1 MLPNVP
7 PSPAAL
13 QGGYRLT
20 RFLFLR
26 LLGLIYCV
34 AFLVLAQQLRPL
46 IGADGLLPVHDFLYS
61 GGAEGGRLSAFAELP
76 TIFWFNDSDAFMVAL
91 SYVGLGGALLVLA
104 GFANALLLAA
114 LWFLYLSF
122 YHVGQLFWG
131 YGWELLLLETGF
143 LAIFLCP
150 LLDGRPFPAT
160 APPRVVIWLLRWVL
174 FRVMFGAGL
183 IKLRGDPCW
192 RDLTCMFYHYE
203 TQPLPN
209 PLSWY
214 LHQLPPAVHQF
225 EVLFNHFVELIVP
238 WALFAPRRMRHVGG
252 IFLVAFQVLLIISGN
267 LSWLNWLTIT
277 VCIACFDDQALSH
290 VVPRR
295 LLAKASETL
304 RQACPE
310 HRRRAQGERKRVGST
325 GRGTA
330 HAEPVEAWGGVFQPA
345 RRLLARLSR
354 RDTASPSPLH
364 ALAAYAC
371 AALVVYLSVAPAMN
385 LLGARQ
391 IMNGSFDRLHL
402 VNTYGAF
409 GGVGKHRQEI
419 VLEGT
424 SDTSITAATHW
435 RAYEFKCKPGDV
447 DRRPCVVAP
456 YQYRLD
462 WQIWF
467 AAMSTYQHQ
476 PWLVHFAAKLLQG
489 DAGALSLL
497 ANNPFPNE
505 PPHFIRAELYEYAFT
520 RFGDTSGAWWTR
532 QRVGPYL
539 PPISLDNR
547 GLRTF
552 LRNYGWE

>member
-1 MLPNVP
+1 VLSDVP

-13 QGGYRLT
+13 RGGYRLT
-20 RFLFLR
+20 RFVFLR
-26 LLGLIYCV
+26 FLGLIYCV
-34 AFLVLAQQLRPL
+34 AFLVLVQQLRPL
-46 IGADGLLPVHDFLYS
+46 IGADGLLPVHAFLYGS
-61 GGAEGGRLSAFAELP
+61 GAEGDRLSAFTTLP
-76 TIFWFNDSDAFMVAL
+76 TIFWLNDSDTFMVVM
-91 SYVGLGGALLVLA
+91 SYVGLGGALLVLS
-104 GFANALLLAA
+104 GFANAPLLAA

-150 LLDGRPFPAT
+150 LLDGRPFPTT

-183 IKLRGDPCW
+183 IKLRGDACW

-209 PLSWY
+209 PFSWY

-238 WALFAPRRMRHVGG
+238 WTLFAPRRIRHVGG
-252 IFLVAFQVLLIISGN
+252 IFLVVFQMLLIISGN

-277 VCIACFDDQALSH
+277 LCIACFDDQALSH
-290 VVPRR
+290 VAPRQ
-295 LLAKASETL
+295 LLA
-304 RQACPE
+304 
-310 HRRRAQGERKRVGST
+310 H
-325 GRGTA
+325 
-330 HAEPVEAWGGVFQPA
+330 
-345 RRLLARLSR
+345 LARC
-354 RDTASPSPLH
+354 DTASPSRLH
-364 ALAAYAC
+364 AVAAYALAA
-371 AALVVYLSVAPAMN
+371 LVAYLSVPPAMN

-409 GGVGKHRQEI
+409 GGIGKRRLEI
-419 VLEGT
+419 ILEGT
-424 SDTSITAATHW
+424 SDASVTAATQW

-447 DRRPCVVAP
+447 ERRPCVVAP

-497 ANNPFPNE
+497 ANNPFPNG
-505 PPHFIRAELYEYAFT
+505 PPHFVRAELYEYAFT
-520 RFGDTSGAWWTR
+520 RSGDPSGAWWTR
-532 QRVGPYL
+532 QRVGSYMPA
-539 PPISLDNR
+539 ISLDNR
-547 GLRTF
+547 GLRRF
-552 LRNYGWE
+552 LGNYGWEQLPRGQH

>member
-1 MLPNVP
+1 MLPDAP
-7 PSPAAL
+7 PL
-13 QGGYRLT
+13 RGGYRLT
-20 RFLFLR
+20 RLLFLR
-26 LLGLIYCV
+26 ALGLIYCV
-34 AFLVLAQQLRPL
+34 ALLVLALHLRPL
-46 IGADGLLPVHDFLYS
+46 FGADGLLPAHAFLYGS
-61 GGAEGGRLSAFAELP
+61 GAAGDRLSAFTALP
-76 TIFWFNDSDAFMVAL
+76 TIFWLNDSDTFMVAL
-91 SYVGLGGALLVLA
+91 SYVGLSGALLVLA
-104 GFANALLLAA
+104 GFANAALLAA

-143 LAIFLCP
+143 LAVFLCP
-150 LLDGRPFPAT
+150 LLDARPLPAT

-192 RDLTCMFYHYE
+192 RDLSCMFYHYE

-214 LHQLPPAVHQF
+214 LHQLPPAAHQF

-238 WALFAPRRMRHVGG
+238 WTLFAPRRLRHVGG

-277 VCIACFDDQALSH
+277 LCIACFADQALGH

-295 LLAKASETL
+295 L
-304 RQACPE
+304 
-310 HRRRAQGERKRVGST
+310 V
-325 GRGTA
+325 
-330 HAEPVEAWGGVFQPA
+330 
-345 RRLLARLSR
+345 ARLSR
-354 RDTASPSPLH
+354 YDTAPPSRLH
-364 ALAAYAC
+364 ALAAYAV
-371 AALVVYLSVAPAMN
+371 AALVVYLSVAPTMN

-391 IMNGSFDRLHL
+391 IMNGSFDPLHL

-409 GGVGKHRQEI
+409 GSVGKHRREI
-419 VLEGT
+419 IVEGT
-424 SDTSITAATHW
+424 SDTSITAATQW
-435 RAYEFKCKPGDV
+435 RSYEFKCKPGAV

-467 AAMSTYQHQ
+467 ASMSTYQHQ

-489 DAGALSLL
+489 DARARSLL
-497 ANNPFPNE
+497 ATNPFPNG
-505 PPHFIRAELYEYAFT
+505 PPHFVRAELYDYAFT
-520 RFGDTSGAWWTR
+520 RFRDASGAWWTR
-532 QRVGPYL
+532 QRVGPYM

-552 LRNYGWE
+552 LYNYGWEQPTLSNIEAKP